1 MFEAEREAASRQLA
15 LRDVRFKVYHGHYSA
30 DKLVDKH
37 TLTLAGFKKTSGDA
51 AWFNSLIDGE
61 EFRKHF
67 DSHTLI
73 DWDDIAPNDTP
84 SLSPV
89 AQRVARAFG
98 L

>member
-1 MFEAEREAASRQLA
+1 MFEVERQAATRQLA
-15 LRDVRFKVYHGHYSA
+15 LRDVRFKVRHGYYSA
-30 DKLVDKH
+30 DKLIDKH

-51 AWFNSLIDGE
+51 AWFSSMIDGE

-73 DWDDIAPNDTP
+73 DWDDIAPGDTP
-84 SLSPV
+84 PLSTV
-89 AQRVARAFG
+89 AQKVARAFG